1 MKIGKLDNAAR
12 PKLPMNASSC
22 ITLPENDN
30 CPTKLTLRGICTK
43 VQEGTSLGI

>member
-1 MKIGKLDNAAR
+1 MIR
-12 PKLPMNASSC
+12 PKQVEQGRTSSC

-30 CPTKLTLRGICTK
+30 CPTKVTLRGICTK